1 MGHWLIIVTDSK
13 NRTSFKALHVI
24 AFESVY
30 LTCVN
35 YTKTIINVI
44 ISTEFSISDHH
55 FFPCTTRN
63 TYSIGANKRMFLRT
77 YFDQFVITLVVPNNL
92 PPIPL
97 IRINSTVG
105 IRLYIL
111 IQCIHWALHTSS
123 NQLSFWKN
131 ASCRTRSLW
140 KNQYL
145 SI

>member
-1 MGHWLIIVTDSK
+1 MKTLNYTTIIVTGNK

-44 ISTEFSISDHH
+44 ISTEFSISDHD
-55 FFPCTTRN
+55 FFPYTTRN

-77 YFDQFVITLVVPNNL
+77 YVDTFVITLVVPDNP
-92 PPIPL
+92 PPIPM

-111 IQCIHWALHTSS
+111 IQRIHWALHTSS
-123 NQLSFWKN
+123 IQLSFWKN
-131 ASCRTRSLW
+131 ASCRSRNL
-140 KNQYL
+140 
-145 SI
+145 